1 MQAFGSIPD
10 KAPDDFFGGVT
21 FPEFHVLSSFDKMFS
36 LFQFRLE
43 NSTRGR
49 KPVIVVKVHGAAPIN
64 GARNMTMRA
73 IPFDRT
79 ARPKLDRPSDDPP
92 VGVAV
97 PGDARWVISG
107 VVQGLFDLTWVAAL
121 ILVSGG
127 D

>member
-1 MQAFGSIPD
+1 
-10 KAPDDFFGGVT
+10 
-21 FPEFHVLSSFDKMFS
+21 MFS

-49 KPVIVVKVHGAAPIN
+49 KPAIIVKTHGAAPIN

-73 IPFDRT
+73 IPSDHT